1 MKCNDSFA
9 GRYEYGVFNT
19 SDVDHFFFIKCMVG
33 DLINVLHGRKKKG
46 RIPIER
52 HACFFPFASIV
63 LGPGP
68 GQAVH
73 DSLLVYHVDDVFKR
87 MERDGVNST
96 SAFVL

>member
-1 MKCNDSFA
+1 MEFYI
-9 GRYEYGVFNT
+9 R
-19 SDVDHFFFIKCMVG
+19 DVDHFFFFKKKCMVG
-33 DLINVLHGRKKKG
+33 DLINVLHGREKKRKNTFF
-46 RIPIER
+46 ER
-52 HACFFPFASIV
+52 SACFSFASSV
-63 LGPGP
+63 LGAGL

>member
-1 MKCNDSFA
+1 ML
-9 GRYEYGVFNT
+9 
-19 SDVDHFFFIKCMVG
+19 FFIKCMVG

-46 RIPIER
+46 RIPIVKDKR
-52 HACFFPFASIV
+52 VFCSFFV

-96 SAFVL
+96 TAFVL